1 MSEALTHVEWV
12 TGALGVFVI
21 SNRAGFAVVS
31 KLTTP
36 LPAHF
41 KTPIAVGDILI
52 ALNDTPVTPTF
63 ATTLQALRTKASG
76 TLLRLTFQSRRHDI
90 PQCDALG
97 NECHELLWAEDAP
110 LGLSFVMEPCSLLT
124 VVSKSIHE
132 APPDVGDILVAIGDV
147 DTSGMRFEHVMA
159 TLSKVARPV
168 TLRFV
173 SSLMPAA
180 SAPLSDDEASS
191 PVTTSSSMT
200 SLTSKLPGL
209 RRGPGHVVYFT
220 GGRLG
225 LAFKIKAYPTVS
237 QLLDTTL
244 HDGLDDVLIGDQL
257 VSINGESTQRWSM
270 EHVIDRIQSHDNAT
284 TAPLELLFVTPAA
297 APPAPP
303 RQLPSNCYEVV
314 YHGGKLGVVLVGRK
328 GATEIED
335 VTDPTSAPGLEKAL
349 AGDRLVAIDGQR
361 TNDMAFDK
369 TIERVKQAA
378 AKPGGARLLFFR
390 PENAFGEEVPF
401 GLFLL
406 TAIEALLI

>member
-12 TGALGVFVI
+12 NGPLGVFVI
-21 SNRAGFAVVS
+21 SNRAGLAVVS

-41 KTPIAVGDILI
+41 TTPVAVGDVLI
-52 ALNDTPVTPTF
+52 AIDDTPVTPAF
-63 ATTLQALRTKASG
+63 ATTLQMLRTKASG
-76 TLLRLTFQSRRHDI
+76 TPLRLTFQSRRHDI
-90 PQCDALG
+90 PQCDVLCNDG
-97 NECHELLWAEDAP
+97 HELLWVEDAP
-110 LGLSFVMEPCSLLT
+110 LGLSFVMDPCSLLT
-124 VVSKSIHE
+124 VVSKSVHE
-132 APPDVGDILVAIGDV
+132 ASPDVGDILVAIGDV
-147 DTSGMRFEHVMA
+147 DTSVMRFEHVMA

-180 SAPLSDDEASS
+180 VAPLSEDEAAS
-191 PVTTSSSMT
+191 TTSSIT
-200 SLTSKLPGL
+200 SSTSKLPGL
-209 RRGPGHVVYFT
+209 RRGPSHVAYFT

-225 LAFKIKAYPTVS
+225 LAFKIKAFPTVS

-244 HDGLDDVLIGDQL
+244 HDGLDNVLVGDQL

-284 TAPLELLFVTPAA
+284 TAPLELLFVTPPA

-378 AKPGGARLLFFR
+378 AKPGGVRLLFFR
-390 PENAFGEEVPF
+390 PEKAFGEDVPF